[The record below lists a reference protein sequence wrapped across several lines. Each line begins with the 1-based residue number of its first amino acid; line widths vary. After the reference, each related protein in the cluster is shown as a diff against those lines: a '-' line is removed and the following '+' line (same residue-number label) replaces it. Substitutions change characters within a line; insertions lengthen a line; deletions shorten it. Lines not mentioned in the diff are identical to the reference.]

1 MNVKKNSIINQ
12 TSNYVVFVD
21 SRAVFKEKTLKAL
34 FKAVHKQK
42 LKDIQEIL
50 ISPRCSLIDFN
61 TQNSYGETILHVA
74 ARTENEEIV
83 RFCLKLGVDPFM
95 KNRKGKI
102 AIELA
107 RKQNTRT
114 LLKQAPMIRSKEI
127 PVNVSGTKL
136 EGYLSKYTNFAG
148 GYRRRWFVLEHGVI
162 SYYNNPSEYPVSC
175 RGSVNLEYVEIVPS
189 QSNPC
194 KFDLVGVTKSPSE
207 VKIHLKADA
216 QDEAKRWIIALKQAK
231 EFYSLDPE
239 DEKLLPTNLMNI
251 MNTPEVQNYCK
262 SPNLS
267 ASSSPA
273 SPTWSNEIELAFM
286 ILLRQEYLVNEN
298 GVNKPLIMDN
308 INNLKDILGRIEQ
321 LLAQKN
327 RRLEAQRKEKD
338 LLEDAVRSLA
348 LENNKWQ
355 TWARGQL
362 IRHDPLASSS
372 PKPVRDQADVLTS
385 LENQLESTMETKVSD
400 EDEEF
405 YDVYEADSS
414 DCDDEGD
421 SLESISDSSV
431 ITESC
436 DVTEQNMIKSDSLII
451 PIQVD
456 VDEYGYPLKDRERIP
471 VDSTKMPAISLWNI
485 LKNAIRQQDLTRM
498 PIPINFSEPLSM
510 LQRMCEDLEYFEL
523 LETANSLKDDPARR
537 LVYIAA
543 FAITSYSGTD
553 KRISKPF
560 NPLLGETFELITPKF
575 KYLSEQV
582 SHHPPIGASYCQAD
596 GYEYWNEVHVTSRFR
611 GKYLELRPEG
621 LSHIKFND
629 QHYSWNRVNTAVN
642 NIIVGKIYLE
652 HYGKMRIQSH
662 GEDGLIAEIDFL
674 PNGWR
679 KGSSNRIE
687 GKVLDPKTGGETHYT
702 ISGTW
707 NQSIN
712 AKKEKGSDSESFQV
726 WKRNPSPPDS
736 ETMYNFSSFA
746 MKLNEITPQLKIKLC
761 PTDSRLRPD
770 QRAMEEGEFDS
781 AGKLKVKLEEKQR
794 KSRKLMEA
802 DPEFVYK
809 PRWFKKGT
817 EKDTGE
823 EHWEYVGGY
832 WETRLEANWT
842 ETETEIS
849 NIYL

>member
-1 MNVKKNSIINQ
+1 
-12 TSNYVVFVD
+12 
-21 SRAVFKEKTLKAL
+21 LKAL

-42 LKDIQEIL
+42 LKEIQEIL
-50 ISPRCSLIDFN
+50 KNPRCSLIDFN
-61 TQNSYGETILHVA
+61 SPNSYGETILHVA
-74 ARTENEEIV
+74 ARTENEEII
-83 RFCLKLGVDPFM
+83 RLCLKLGVDPFM

-107 RKQNTRT
+107 RNPNTRA
-114 LLKQAPMIRSKEI
+114 LLKEGNQKLSVNILYNLFLAPMIRSKEI
-127 PVNVSGTKL
+127 LLNVSGTRM

-148 GYRRRWFVLEHGVI
+148 GFRRRWFVLENGVF
-162 SYYNNPSEYPVSC
+162 SYFNNPSEYPISC
-175 RGSVNLEYVEIVPS
+175 RGSINLDYVDIVPS
-189 QSNPC
+189 TSNPC
-194 KFDLVGVTKSPSE
+194 KFDLVGVTKSE

-231 EFYSLDPE
+231 EFFSTLEPE
-239 DEKLLPTNLMNI
+239 NEKIPPTNLLNV
-251 MNTPEVQNYCK
+251 MNTPEIQNCK
-262 SPNLS
+262 SPTF
-267 ASSSPA
+267 SSSPA
-273 SPTWSNEIELAFM
+273 SPTWSSEIELAFM
-286 ILLRQEYLVNEN
+286 TLLRQEYLIHDPSSNRAQ
-298 GVNKPLIMDN
+298 LMDN

-321 LLAQKN
+321 LLTQKN

-362 IRHDPLASSS
+362 SRNDPSSTTRVNS
-372 PKPVRDQADVLTS
+372 PKPERDQVVDVLTS
-385 LENQLESTMETKVSD
+385 LENQLESTMDSKVGD

-405 YDVYEADSS
+405 YDVYE
-414 DCDDEGD
+414 EG
-421 SLESISDSSV
+421 SDSDSDNAAESEKGAESDKSLDSV
-431 ITESC
+431 IIDSAH
-436 DVTEQNMIKSDSLII
+436 MIPSHQILTDK
-451 PIQVD
+451 
-456 VDEYGYPLKDRERIP
+456 YGYPLNLRNSIP

-523 LETANSLKDDPARR
+523 LETATSLKDDPAKR

-543 FAITSYSGTD
+543 FAVTSYSGTD

-560 NPLLGETFELITPKF
+560 NPLLGETFELIAPKF

-611 GKYLELRPEG
+611 GKYLELKPEG

-629 QHYSWNRVNTAVN
+629 NNTHYSWNRVNTAVN

-662 GEDGLIAEIDFL
+662 GDDGLIAEINFI

-679 KGSSNRIE
+679 KGTANRIE
-687 GKVLDPKTGGETHYT
+687 GKVFDTKSAKIHYT

-707 NQSIN
+707 NQSIT
-712 AKKEKGSDSESFQV
+712 AKNELNSESFQV
-726 WKRNPSPPDS
+726 WNRNPSPPDS
-736 ETMYNFSSFA
+736 EVMYNFSSFA
-746 MKLNEITPQLKIKLC
+746 MTLNELTPKLKSLIC

-781 AGKLKVKLEEKQR
+781 ASKLKVKLEEKQR
-794 KSRKLMEA
+794 KARKSHES
-802 DPEFVYK
+802 DPYFVYN
-809 PRWFKKGT
+809 PRWFKRGI
-817 EKDTGE
+817 ERDTGE
-823 EHWEYVGGY
+823 EHWQYTGEY
-832 WETRLEANWT
+832 WENRKLNQWNNVP
-842 ETETEIS
+842 S
-849 NIYL
+849 IYL